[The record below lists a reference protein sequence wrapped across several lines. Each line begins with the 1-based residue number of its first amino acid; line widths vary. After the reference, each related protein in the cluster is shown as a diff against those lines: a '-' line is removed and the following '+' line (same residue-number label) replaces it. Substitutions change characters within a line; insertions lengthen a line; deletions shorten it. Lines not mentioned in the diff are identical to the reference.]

1 MQAQRAPPAVIGA
14 ASSFPPSLLQRASTP
29 GRAPAGERI
38 SRPAAWSTSPQ
49 SSGANAPPSD
59 PTTAQ
64 AADGVATARA
74 SLAGS
79 RVRFDQAAPVAP
91 AGSPAS
97 AEAIP
102 AEDARRSAFSPLMT
116 VSGEDLAS
124 RLAPDRGFNAARA
137 AQMFSPQSGDL
148 PAEDALH
155 GFTRGAAA
163 DILGGAIPGGSRV
176 LGLDQITTAAKP
188 VLPVMDANPLRVS
201 EPVARDLGLRDG
213 EVVKGTVEADGSA
226 LKLVLK
232 GLPIEL
238 PPGRGLVAGDTP
250 TFRVIESPN
259 GLLLQQVQVLPAA
272 APTAAPAAAA
282 AALNAPAPVLPP
294 TILSMLVHPLSS
306 PALTQLFSG
315 GLMAG
320 ALAAANVPELAALFR
335 KARPSMARLTPDSL
349 RGAVADSGLFA
360 ESALASGK
368 LPQEYDIKQLLR
380 RLLKTTAGNPAIT
393 DTVERA
399 IEDIESS
406 QLQAVQAQTQG
417 DLMLNL
423 VIPFVDANPVR
434 LMFFRPAPSPEQ
446 PDPPYTVNVHS
457 RNDVLG
463 EVWLKTA
470 ITAKTQIDLTMWA
483 LLPEVAAA
491 AGKASHALGQ
501 ELEKAGLRM
510 KSFVVY
516 NSARRDPE
524 RDAAPPGSVINFQ
537 A

>member
-1 MQAQRAPPAVIGA
+1 MDGPASSPASGA
-14 ASSFPPSLLQRASTP
+14 A
-29 GRAPAGERI
+29 
-38 SRPAAWSTSPQ
+38 RPAA
-49 SSGANAPPSD
+49 
-59 PTTAQ
+59 
-64 AADGVATARA
+64 
-74 SLAGS
+74 
-79 RVRFDQAAPVAP
+79 
-91 AGSPAS
+91 
-97 AEAIP
+97 
-102 AEDARRSAFSPLMT
+102 DARRSVFSPLMT
-116 VSGEDLAS
+116 VSGETLAS
-124 RLAPDRGFNAARA
+124 RLAPDRGFNASRA
-137 AQMFSPQSGDL
+137 AQMFSPQSGDQAA
-148 PAEDALH
+148 PSGAAGADDGLH
-155 GFTRGAAA
+155 GFTRSATA
-163 DILGGAIPGGSRV
+163 DILRGTVPGGSRV

-213 EVVKGTVEADGSA
+213 EVVKGMVEADGHA
-226 LKLVLK
+226 LKLVLR

-238 PPGRGLVAGDTP
+238 PAGRGFVAGDTP

-259 GLLLQQVQVLPAA
+259 GLLLQQVQVLPGASA
-272 APTAAPAAAA
+272 SATAAPAA
-282 AALNAPAPVLPP
+282 AALNAPAPGLPP
-294 TILSMLVHPLSS
+294 SILSMLVHPLES
-306 PALTQLFSG
+306 PALTQLFTG

-335 KARPSMARLTPDSL
+335 KARPSMARITPDSL
-349 RGAVADSGLFA
+349 RGAVADSGLFT

-368 LPQEYDIKQLLR
+368 LPQDYNIKQLLR
-380 RLLKTTAGNPAIT
+380 RMLKTTVGNPVIN

-406 QLQAVQAQTQG
+406 QLQAVQAKAQG
-417 DLMLNL
+417 ELMINL

-470 ITAKTQIDLTMWA
+470 ITSKTQIDLTMWA

-491 AGKASHALGQ
+491 ASKASHALGQ

-524 RDAAPPGSVINFQ
+524 RDAAPPGSVINYQ